1 MPVKT
6 RTYALLPISH
16 LLSDGVS
23 TLDTDIF
30 PRRQRDWGNDL
41 HISKDWSSSPL
52 VPLIPSVADCRSIQK
67 SFSCSEPDRN
77 MDLPPAFQC
86 CLLQCHPG
94 YALRAGINPQTFPV
108 LHFSFYPHIALFL
121 PCVFAGNIILVMRH
135 NSNKL
140 FHICLR
146 VYTLNVP
153 LPAAFFFFFCH
164 TAQNAGSSFPHQG
177 PNLCSL
183 QWQCRFFTTGLPGKS
198 QCLPLEWENII

>member
-1 MPVKT
+1 M
-6 RTYALLPISH
+6 
-16 LLSDGVS
+16 
-23 TLDTDIF
+23 
-30 PRRQRDWGNDL
+30 

-146 VYTLNVP
+146 VYTLNAP
-153 LPAAFFFFFCH
+153 PRLFFFFFATPHRMQDLRSPTRDQTC
-164 TAQNAGSSFPHQG
+164 ALCNGSADS
-177 PNLCSL
+177 
-183 QWQCRFFTTGLPGKS
+183 
-198 QCLPLEWENII
+198 LPLDCQGSPNAFLLNERILCK

>member
-146 VYTLNVP
+146 VYTLNAP
-153 LPAAFFFFFCH
+153 PRLFFFFFATPHRMQDLRSPTRDQTC
-164 TAQNAGSSFPHQG
+164 ALCNGSADS
-177 PNLCSL
+177 
-183 QWQCRFFTTGLPGKS
+183 
-198 QCLPLEWENII
+198 LPLDCQGSPNAFLLNERILCK